1 MASDDM
7 RSSELYVQQSYSMY
21 YMKKEFQFALR
32 YHKAFATGICLSSF
46 AALFPSNLQFDG
58 GALQAIEITP
68 DKNTGLDK
76 LYVLYRMDG
85 VSVSYHSSSSSPVK
99 WYIFGNTGGAFAVPV
114 EDIVYEGTKS
124 TLKSPKGNAGYI
136 IEDGDKRYYFWLI
149 DYSAYGLVLNSIT
162 PSDEQDCDN
171 TIIDIDGKGESI
183 NYYTINGRRE
193 TLSRD
198 IILEYSTLQWDDET
212 HNFKEIIIT
221 KNIPYISEKIYLNP
235 PAYCATI
242 FKLSGDRFLK
252 EWNRDLSLESNR
264 FYPVSVD
271 VMTDAIQENSS
282 DNETPSNQ
290 IGSGTDG
297 MGGSAPAD
305 ISFKAYTTDAVIH
318 NEWQFATD
326 ENFENILYRFNEQ
339 DLDFT
344 FTEEGNYYVR
354 FIGSNSDGS
363 CESFGETYTISI
375 GSSELKI
382 PNAFSPGDD
391 GINDVW
397 KVSYRSLLDFECR
410 IFDRQGHELFKFNNP
425 DEGWDGKKNGK
436 TVKPGVYFYV
446 IKATGSDG
454 KKYNKSGDINIIK
467 FKGRNN
473 QTGGEN

>member
-1 MASDDM
+1 
-7 RSSELYVQQSYSMY
+7 
-21 YMKKEFQFALR
+21 MKKEFQFALR
-32 YHKAFATGICLSSF
+32 HHKAIATVICFSSF
-46 AALFPSNLQFDG
+46 VSLFPSNLQFDG
-58 GALQAIEITP
+58 STLQAIEITP

-76 LYVLYRMDG
+76 LYVLYGMDG
-85 VSVSYHSSSSSPVK
+85 VSVTYHSSSSSPAK
-99 WYIFGNTGGAFAVPV
+99 WYVFGNTGGAFATPV
-114 EDIVYEGTKS
+114 ENIIYEGNKS
-124 TLKSPKGNAGYI
+124 TLNTPTGNAGYI
-136 IEDGDKRYYFWLI
+136 IEDGDKKYYFWLV
-149 DYSAYGLVLNSIT
+149 DYSTYPLILNSIT

-212 HNFKEIIIT
+212 HNFKEIIIK
-221 KNIPYISEKIYLNP
+221 KNIPYFSEKIYLNP
-235 PAYCATI
+235 PVYCATI

-252 EWNRDLSLESNR
+252 EWNRELSLESNR

-271 VMTDAIQENSS
+271 VMTDAIQESLS
-282 DNETPSNQ
+282 DNETSSNQ
-290 IGSGTDG
+290 IGSGIDG
-297 MGGSAPAD
+297 LGGSAPAN

-326 ENFENILYRFNEQ
+326 ENFENITYRFNEQ

-363 CESFGETYTISI
+363 CESYGETYTVSI

-382 PNAFSPGDD
+382 PNAFSPDDD
-391 GINDVW
+391 GINDIW

-425 DEGWDGKKNGK
+425 DEGWDGKRNGK

-454 KKYNKSGDINIIK
+454 RKYNKSGDINIIR

-473 QTGGEN
+473 QPGVEN